1 MNDELAQAK
10 VFMERGEYSDALQA
24 LLPLIEAKDPEAIF
38 LASTFSVGDSE
49 SEEDFEV
56 RSFKMLKE
64 SAELGFPKAM
74 LALANCY
81 EFGDLVERDKER
93 AAYWF
98 KRVSDLGYVGRD
110 GAE

>member
-10 VFMERGEYSDALQA
+10 ILMERGAYGDALQR
-24 LLPLIEAKDPEAIF
+24 LLPLIESKDPEAIF

-49 SEEDFEV
+49 SEEDFEK
-56 RSFKMLKE
+56 RSFEMLKE
-64 SAELGFPKAM
+64 SAELGFSKAI

-81 EFGDLVERDKER
+81 DSGDLVERDEER

-98 KRVSDLGYVGRD
+98 KKASEFGYTGRN
-110 GAE
+110 ETE